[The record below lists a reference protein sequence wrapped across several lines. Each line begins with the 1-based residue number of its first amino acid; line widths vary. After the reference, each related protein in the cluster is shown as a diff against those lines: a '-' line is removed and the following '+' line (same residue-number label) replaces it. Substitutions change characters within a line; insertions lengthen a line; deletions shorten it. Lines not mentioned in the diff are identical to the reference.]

1 MKIRKEPAISI
12 GKLEKE
18 ITEHK
23 QAKEKLRQRER
34 RYHSILQTALDGFW
48 ISDMQG
54 RIIEIND
61 SYCEIIGYTCEELLK
76 MSISDVEAVE
86 EPEETAARIKH
97 ILEHGYDRFTTRHR
111 RKDSEIID
119 VEVSATYSGEG
130 GGQLVVFI
138 RDITELKQVERELKE
153 SEKRHKAL
161 FESAPDGIIVAD
173 VETGHYIHVNPSICK
188 RLGYS
193 EEEIKALSQFRGIHP
208 QGETDRIK
216 HLFFMQARGEID
228 IAEDIPF
235 VKKDGTICYFD
246 VNSVCVEIDGIQRVI
261 GLLRDITERK
271 RAEEELK
278 HINKQL
284 EASIERANVLV
295 REATVANQ
303 AKSKFLANMSHEI
316 RTPMSAIIGFS
327 DLLAGE
333 KLTPEQIDYVNT
345 IRDSGKKLLTIIN
358 DILDLSKIESG
369 RLDTEIIECSL
380 EKILTSI
387 SSMLRPKAA
396 EKGLDFKILYKTKL
410 PVNIC
415 TDSIRVHQCL
425 TNLVSNAIKFTET
438 GHVYVVVSMEKIEDN
453 PFIRFD
459 VEDTGIGIPLD
470 KHEVIFESFTQA
482 DSSTTRKFGGTGLG
496 LTITK
501 HLAQILGGSITL
513 QSEPGKGSVFSLSI
527 PARIDLES
535 QPPLGKDKPTEYTRH
550 SSPDTAPQR
559 YTGNILV
566 AEDSPASQKLIKII
580 LRKMGLQVTLV
591 ENGRQALH
599 AATAHP
605 FDLIF
610 VDMQMPVMNGY
621 DAVAAL
627 RKKRLTTPII
637 ALTANISKHDEQQ
650 CLDAGCDAYL
660 TKPLDRNKLGEVLKR
675 YLSPDQEIVAQT
687 GEPQKNDSH
696 GHEPPAKDNQSTR
709 TPKNIIDW
717 NTLTNIC
724 DNEQVMMEISAAIC
738 EDTPKCIENILT
750 AIRKKD
756 SDTLKLY
763 AHRIKGAT
771 AAIGAKSVSDKAAQL
786 EHAGKTGDLE
796 AAKLLI
802 EQVQAKVDNL
812 LSFLSQPNWIER
824 AKQTSQN

>member
-1 MKIRKEPAISI
+1 MNEYRHCACCILIAAVVAMVPFVGSAFADNKQDTTSTQKIVIGTELDYPPYSFSDKQYGQIYDHWLGTLEPVGISRKTILKYAVSI
-12 GKLEKE
+12 TTPLLLLLVGAVLWTRTLKKRMTL
-18 ITEHK
+18 ITAQLDTKIAKYK
-23 QAKEKLRQRER
+23 QTEEKLRQREHCYR
-34 RYHSILQTALDGFW
+34 SILQTALDGFW

-54 RIIEIND
+54 RIIEVNA
-61 SYCEIIGYTCEELLK
+61 SYCEIIGYTREDLLK
-76 MSISDVEAVE
+76 MSIPDVEVIE
-86 EPEETAARIKH
+86 DPQETAAHIKH

-111 RKDSEIID
+111 RKDSKIID
-119 VEVSATYSGEG
+119 VEVSATYSAEG
-130 GGQLVVFI
+130 GGQLVIFI
-138 RDITELKQVERELKE
+138 
-153 SEKRHKAL
+153 
-161 FESAPDGIIVAD
+161 
-173 VETGHYIHVNPSICK
+173 
-188 RLGYS
+188 
-193 EEEIKALSQFRGIHP
+193 
-208 QGETDRIK
+208 
-216 HLFFMQARGEID
+216 
-228 IAEDIPF
+228 
-235 VKKDGTICYFD
+235 
-246 VNSVCVEIDGIQRVI
+246 
-261 GLLRDITERK
+261 RDITERK

-284 EASIERANVLV
+284 ETSIERANILA

-316 RTPMSAIIGFS
+316 RTPMNAIVGFS
-327 DLLAGE
+327 DILSQE

-345 IRDSGKKLLTIIN
+345 ILDSGKNLLTIIN

-369 RLDTEIIECSL
+369 RLDTETIECSL

-387 SSMLRPKAA
+387 SSMLRPKAT
-396 EKGLDFKILYKTKL
+396 EKGLDFKVLYKTKL
-410 PVNIC
+410 PANIR
-415 TDSIRVHQCL
+415 TDSTRVLQCL
-425 TNLVSNAIKFTET
+425 TNLVDNAIKFTET

-459 VEDTGIGIPLD
+459 VEDTGIGIPVD
-470 KHEVIFESFTQA
+470 KHQVIFESFTQA

-501 HLAQILGGSITL
+501 HLAEILAGTITL

-550 SSPDTAPQR
+550 SSPGTALRQ

-591 ENGRQALH
+591 ENGRQALQ

-610 VDMQMPVMNGY
+610 IDMQMPVMNGY

-675 YLSPDQEIVAQT
+675 YLPSDKEIVAQT

-696 GHEPPAKDNQSTR
+696 GYEPPAKDNQSTR

-724 DNEQVMMEISAAIC
+724 DNEQIMMEISAAIC

-750 AIRKKD
+750 AVEEEDFEK
-756 SDTLKLY
+756 LKLY